1 MAQRFAES
9 VSAAPMMVY
18 RYPCCMMFH
27 RVGFEFKRD
36 AKDDAVPWAP
46 MCDWRIG
53 ARTGWNPGVGGI

>member
-1 MAQRFAES
+1 
-9 VSAAPMMVY
+9 MMVY
-18 RYPCCMMFH
+18 RCPCCTMFH

-46 MCDWRIG
+46 MSDWRIG